1 MNLSNRLKWIIG
13 VSAFVLIMAA
23 VIFLKTQKASA
34 SNDRLVGRDYSRQ
47 FLGMEYTVQV
57 IGDSV
62 DYSRGLDSLEALY
75 RFHFDNSNPNSSVMK
90 FNLSQITNAPILIE
104 DRGGLFLRVLK
115 VADEMHSRSGYNW
128 DFSLTPAKVAW
139 LPFVMSFKEGAAN
152 IDSLKSMASLQ
163 NVKLNYEVL
172 ADNQIALFKT
182 HPSIEYDFQKIV
194 KAMFMDEAMSYYKR
208 RSKSINQIVIRN
220 KENWVLTFG
229 NQVDSLNRVNL
240 WTDSKPSENNIL
252 IQDRGF
258 ASCNA
263 IEKRTLIDPFTLAPV
278 TNEMYQTYVT
288 APSMLESVIFAESF
302 MVMGVEYMGSWYSNN
317 EDSDI
322 QSLVYFTTQDGQRDY
337 AYTENFGKMM
347 IQKLKK

>member
-1 MNLSNRLKWIIG
+1 
-13 VSAFVLIMAA
+13 
-23 VIFLKTQKASA
+23 
-34 SNDRLVGRDYSRQ
+34 
-47 FLGMEYTVQV
+47 
-57 IGDSV
+57 
-62 DYSRGLDSLEALY
+62 
-75 RFHFDNSNPNSSVMK
+75 
-90 FNLSQITNAPILIE
+90 
-104 DRGGLFLRVLK
+104 
-115 VADEMHSRSGYNW
+115 
-128 DFSLTPAKVAW
+128 
-139 LPFVMSFKEGAAN
+139 MSFKEGAAN

-229 NQVDSLNRVNL
+229 NLVDSLNRVNL